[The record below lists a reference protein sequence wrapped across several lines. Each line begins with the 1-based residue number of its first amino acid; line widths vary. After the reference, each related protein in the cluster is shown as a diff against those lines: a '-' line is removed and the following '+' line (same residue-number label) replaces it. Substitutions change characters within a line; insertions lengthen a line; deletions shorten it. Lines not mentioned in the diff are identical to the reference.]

1 MSPLPIVSYPG
12 PMNSETAPT
21 ISSHAIEK
29 FQSLVKDI
37 KMAMLTTIAP
47 DGSLRSRPMAT
58 LSTEF
63 DGDLWFF
70 TSDDSPKVDEI
81 VDDQHV
87 GLAYASFDK
96 QEYVSVSGTAGIV
109 RDPDRA
115 RQLWTPAA
123 KAWFPEGPEDPHLVL
138 LRVRV
143 TSIEYWDAPAS
154 KMVVMYGLAKAI
166 LTGDR
171 PKNLGEHKKINIGRK
186 SELM

>member
-1 MSPLPIVSYPG
+1 MNTETIQPLS
-12 PMNSETAPT
+12 T
-21 ISSHAIEK
+21 HALEK
-29 FQSLVKDI
+29 FQSLIKDI
-37 KMAMLTTIAP
+37 KTAMLTTIAP

-70 TSDDSPKVDEI
+70 TSDNSPKVYEI

-87 GLAYASFDK
+87 GLSYASFDK
-96 QEYVSVSGTAGIV
+96 QEYVSVSGIAGIV
-109 RDPDRA
+109 RDPERA

-123 KAWFPEGPEDPHLVL
+123 KPWFPEGPEDPHLVL

-154 KMVVMYGLAKAI
+154 KMVMLYGMAKAM

-171 PKNLGEHKKINIGRK
+171 PKNVGEHKKINIGHK

>member
-1 MSPLPIVSYPG
+1 MNIESIQPIS
-12 PMNSETAPT
+12 T
-21 ISSHAIEK
+21 HALEK
-29 FQSLVKDI
+29 FQSLIKDI

-58 LSTEF
+58 LQTEF

-70 TSDDSPKVDEI
+70 TSDNSPKVDEI

-87 GLAYASFDK
+87 GLAYASFSK
-96 QEYVSVSGTAGIV
+96 QEYVSVSGVAGIV
-109 RDPDRA
+109 RDPERA

-123 KAWFPEGPEDPHLVL
+123 KAWFPEGVEDPHLVL

-143 TSIEYWDAPAS
+143 TAIEYWDAPAS
-154 KMVVMYGLAKAI
+154 RMVVLYGMAKAI

-171 PKNLGEHKKINIGRK
+171 PKNLGEHKKISVGRK

>member
-1 MSPLPIVSYPG
+1 MNTESMQPIS
-12 PMNSETAPT
+12 AQ
-21 ISSHAIEK
+21 ALDK

-47 DGSLRSRPMAT
+47 DGSIRSRPMAT

-70 TSDDSPKVDEI
+70 TSDNSPKVDEI
-81 VDDQHV
+81 VEDQHV
-87 GLAYASFDK
+87 GLAYASFEK
-96 QEYVSVSGTAGIV
+96 QEYVSVSGVAGIV
-109 RDPDRA
+109 RDPERA
-115 RQLWTPAA
+115 RELWTPAA

-138 LRVRV
+138 LRVKV
-143 TSIEYWDAPAS
+143 TAIEYWDAPAS
-154 KMVVMYGLAKAI
+154 KMVVLYGLAKAM

-171 PKNLGEHKKINIGRK
+171 PKNIGDHKKISISRT

>member
-1 MSPLPIVSYPG
+1 MNIETLQPISVQ
-12 PMNSETAPT
+12 AL
-21 ISSHAIEK
+21 EK
-29 FQSLVKDI
+29 FQSLIKDI
-37 KMAMLTTIAP
+37 KMAMLTTVAP

-58 LSTEF
+58 LSADF

-87 GLAYASFDK
+87 GLAYASSAK
-96 QEYVSVSGTAGIV
+96 QEYVSVSGIAGIV
-109 RDPDRA
+109 RDPERA

-123 KAWFPEGPEDPHLVL
+123 KAWFPEGVDDPHLVL

-143 TSIEYWDAPAS
+143 TNIEYWDAPAS
-154 KMVVMYGLAKAI
+154 KMVVLYGIAKAM
-166 LTGDR
+166 LSGDR
-171 PKNLGEHKKINIGRK
+171 TKNVGEHKKISVGRK